1 MMFGIVFCPP
11 INVSDPPQ
19 LFDLLRD
26 QVALDVERREKVAVD
41 RWRDDRD
48 DDSAVIGLSIAG

>member
-1 MMFGIVFCPP
+1 L
-11 INVSDPPQ
+11 Q

-26 QVALDVERREKVAVD
+26 QVALDVERREKVAVE

-48 DDSAVIGLSIAG
+48 DDSAAIGLSIAG